1 MTKDEQGLLIDVAC
15 SCLSVDSVKE
25 DSVFPFWKGKSKV
38 HVLHEEAP
46 RAGSVCW
53 KCICGWEHTPG
64 KCLVKGGYLGDVPS
78 AGNAG
83 EEHSDA
89 GVATKAEW
97 AVQLQ
102 SEN

>member
-1 MTKDEQGLLIDVAC
+1 M
-15 SCLSVDSVKE
+15 
-25 DSVFPFWKGKSKV
+25 
-38 HVLHEEAP
+38 
-46 RAGSVCW
+46 
-53 KCICGWEHTPG
+53 
-64 KCLVKGGYLGDVPS
+64 VKGGYLGDVPS

>member
-1 MTKDEQGLLIDVAC
+1 MWHVPVYQWIQSKRIMFSHFGRGKVRPMFSMKRLL
-15 SCLSVDSVKE
+15 
-25 DSVFPFWKGKSKV
+25 
-38 HVLHEEAP
+38 
-46 RAGSVCW
+46 VCW
-53 KCICGWEHTPG
+53 KCIRGWEHTPG
-64 KCLVKGGYLGDVPS
+64 KCVVKGGYLGDVPS